1 MTTTVDPAQI
11 EINKHTP
18 RHVHDAFADVSQ
30 LDRISG
36 NPRSR
41 SSSSPANTCV
51 ATATSQS
58 ARITPSDSVRNRL
71 STATCV
77 CSCGSDSR
85 FVDDLIEGPHPV
97 TDALSGG

>member
-30 LDRISG
+30 LDSISG

-51 ATATSQS
+51 ATATSQRGQDS
-58 ARITPSDSVRNRL
+58 QLRRLPSHIRPILGEYYGDFCSCCPIRPPSTPRTPS
-71 STATCV
+71 
-77 CSCGSDSR
+77 
-85 FVDDLIEGPHPV
+85 
-97 TDALSGG
+97 